1 MEKNEGERRED
12 ERGRECIGLGQIRSS
27 SSSLFHF
34 SLFSSLPS
42 SLLLLL
48 FLFYLPFSFTPLPSS
63 LFLFSSSPPRHILL
77 LLPLS
82 SPLLSSL
89 LSSAVLHRAEVYI
102 FIHLLSS
109 LLLRCEFED
118 VVLDQEGPGVGI
130 HMFIIIVNTID
141 ISAPVAHRGQA
152 PVPPS
157 FSLFN
162 KSIRERLWA
171 CWGTTSSHPQ
181 CRLVQPSPTASSPE
195 LFEAKLCSS
204 IKLSDLLKAT
214 SSYYTTFIIT
224 TTQLLTRSP
233 THLLTHS
240 LTYNPIP

>member
-1 MEKNEGERRED
+1 MKEKEEKMREEENALD
-12 ERGRECIGLGQIRSS
+12 WVRSDR
-27 SSSLFHF
+27 L
-34 SLFSSLPS
+34 LLPS
-42 SLLLLL
+42 STSLSSLHFRLHSYFSSFSSTFPSPSRLFLLLPFSSPLLLLV
-48 FLFYLPFSFTPLPSS
+48 T
-63 LFLFSSSPPRHILL
+63 FSSFFPSL
-77 LLPLS
+77 
-82 SPLLSSL
+82 LLSSL
-89 LSSAVLHRAEVYI
+89 LSSFAVLHRAEVYI

-233 THLLTHS
+233 SHLLTHS
-240 LTYNPIP
+240 LTYNPIRRLK